1 MKLWGQP
8 GGLWWRTAYKAV
20 TSLVRPWQKSPQ
32 WLGYTH
38 SAQVH
43 NIGLAGVRHAEC
55 HGRKETKQK
64 RQACSPLAAAAAVGR
79 VIQQLPGLDR
89 LLGSDQIAD
98 QRRSRRDLQQFGIAV
113 KNHLHGVYS
122 HQLCPH
128 IRGARD
134 VCSQVPETVTPSTN
148 SIHWV
153 HLASDR
159 SVTAGCACAFL
170 IQDPKADDDR
180 GVAGFSKKN
189 EPLFGL
195 RAEPKM
201 KTMKKL

>member
-1 MKLWGQP
+1 M
-8 GGLWWRTAYKAV
+8 
-20 TSLVRPWQKSPQ
+20 RPWQKSPQ

-43 NIGLAGVRHAEC
+43 SIGLAGVRHAEC
-55 HGRKETKQK
+55 HGSMRATNSGAAGDGFVTETKPNQQARGLLAGTKQK

-122 HQLCPH
+122 HKLCPH

-134 VCSQVPETVTPSTN
+134 VCSQVPETGTPSSRTASTG
-148 SIHWV
+148 SILRQIV
-153 HLASDR
+153 LSR
-159 SVTAGCACAFL
+159 
-170 IQDPKADDDR
+170 Q
-180 GVAGFSKKN
+180 GV
-189 EPLFGL
+189 PVLF
-195 RAEPKM
+195 
-201 KTMKKL
+201 